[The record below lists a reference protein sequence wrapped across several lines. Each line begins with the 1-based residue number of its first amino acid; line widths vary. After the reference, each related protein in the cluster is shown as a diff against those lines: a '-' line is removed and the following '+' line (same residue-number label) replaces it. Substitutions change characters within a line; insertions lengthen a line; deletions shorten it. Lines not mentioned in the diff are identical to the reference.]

1 MIDSAE
7 IVGFVEIKV
16 GSFDVRVPLRLAPPE
31 VDDRPLAAFE
41 VEGDR
46 YAIIVREQSRDAAMM
61 EAVEQAS
68 VEALR
73 PLVHDRIAAVLLLRR
88 FELSDA
94 CEDRVDTATV
104 KRAQRWLSIKAAV
117 DLAVN
122 DGSFQLL
129 KSTWCGN
136 TRRGKRT
143 GRSGKRCRQL
153 RARRID
159 AKALIEALSLI
170 DQSPHG

>member
-16 GSFDVRVPLRLAPPE
+16 GSFDVRVPLRVAPPE

-68 VEALR
+68 VEALQ
-73 PLVHDRIAAVLLLRR
+73 H
-88 FELSDA
+88 LS
-94 CEDRVDTATV
+94 R
-104 KRAQRWLSIKAAV
+104 KML
-117 DLAVN
+117 N
-122 DGSFQLL
+122 
-129 KSTWCGN
+129 
-136 TRRGKRT
+136 
-143 GRSGKRCRQL
+143 
-153 RARRID
+153 
-159 AKALIEALSLI
+159 
-170 DQSPHG
+170 